1 MVTVNTGNLRAAQ
14 TDVVRVHRRVVRVG
28 AAAAWF
34 SAAVFLLAGF
44 ASGNDGLFIQSV
56 GPIIAAGFMT
66 AQIMFHREDGSV
78 AMLTSAIVLV
88 VTNSLVGID
97 ETLLPSAIALVAI
110 SSVGMLFVTHN
121 QLPVMLGV
129 GLLLVVTPQ
138 LWTDDLSAGLALGLV
153 MGLSFAVTSVAFTTV
168 LNAATA
174 HSERFRI
181 LFERSPTAVLE
192 EDWSDAAAYV
202 RSEYAGRPER
212 IRQFLLS
219 YPEVVRN
226 AVGRAQIVRV
236 NQAALDLLEANGP
249 EDLLGRREAA
259 SVNRSNMESFVDA
272 LVALYQGREIFEH
285 EFFTHT
291 FRGRPVW
298 LQARCV
304 DNTLGANPTSVMV
317 ALADISHLRARE
329 EALADL
335 IRAKDAFIASISH
348 ELRTPLTAVVGLSA
362 EMTGSEMSQNEK
374 AELMQL
380 ILDQSREMTFI
391 VEDLLV
397 AARAEIGTVSVEVVR
412 VDLLAEVT
420 AALETVD
427 VGLEPLPAH
436 LPTVMAD
443 PARVRQILRNLL
455 TNLNRYG
462 GSRRRVIG
470 GENGARAWLEVRD
483 DGDGVSA
490 VDSERIFQPYS
501 SAHTGVTGSVGLG
514 LSVARQLA
522 ELMGGTLTYRR
533 DQDESV
539 FRLELPLADIPV
551 FEEPTVEGGQ
561 SGGIKRAMAH

>member
-1 MVTVNTGNLRAAQ
+1 MVTVNSGALRAAQ
-14 TDVVRVHRRVVRVG
+14 IDVLRVHRRVVRVG

-44 ASGNDGLFIQSV
+44 ATGNDGLFIQSV
-56 GPIIAAGFMT
+56 GPMIAAGFMT

-78 AMLTSAIVLV
+78 AMLTSAVVLV
-88 VTNSLVGID
+88 VTNALVGID
-97 ETLLPSAIALVAI
+97 ETLLPAALALVAI

-121 QLPVMLGV
+121 QIPVTVGV

-138 LWTDDLSAGLALGLV
+138 LWMNDLSAALALGLV

-168 LNAATA
+168 RNAATA

-192 EDWSDAAAYV
+192 EDWSEAAAYV

-249 EDLLGRREAA
+249 EDLLGHRDAA
-259 SVNRSNMESFVDA
+259 SVNRSNMDSFIDA

-291 FRGRPVW
+291 FRGRQVW

-304 DNTLGANPTSVMV
+304 DNTSGANPVSVMV

-362 EMTGSEMSQNEK
+362 EMTGGEMSQTEK

-391 VEDLLV
+391 VDDLLV
-397 AARAEIGTVSVEVVR
+397 AARAEIGTVSVEAVR
-412 VDLLAEVT
+412 VDLLEEVN
-420 AALETVD
+420 AVLETVVAD
-427 VGLEPLPAH
+427 LEPLPSF

-443 PARVRQILRNLL
+443 PARIRQILRNLL

-462 GSRRRVIG
+462 GTKRRVIG
-470 GENGARAWLEVRD
+470 GESRARAWLEVRD
-483 DGDGVSA
+483 DGDGVPA
-490 VDSERIFQPYS
+490 GDSERIFKPYS
-501 SAHTGVTGSVGLG
+501 SAHTGVAGSVGLG

-533 DQDESV
+533 DQGESV

-551 FEEPTVEGGQ
+551 EDDPMADGGQ
-561 SGGIKRAMAH
+561 SEGIKRAMAH

>member
-1 MVTVNTGNLRAAQ
+1 
-14 TDVVRVHRRVVRVG
+14 
-28 AAAAWF
+28 
-34 SAAVFLLAGF
+34 
-44 ASGNDGLFIQSV
+44 
-56 GPIIAAGFMT
+56 
-66 AQIMFHREDGSV
+66 
-78 AMLTSAIVLV
+78 
-88 VTNSLVGID
+88 LVGID
-97 ETLLPSAIALVAI
+97 ETLLPAAVALVAI
-110 SSVGMLFVTHN
+110 SSVGMLFVSHN
-121 QLPVMLGV
+121 QLPVMVGV

-138 LWTDDLSAGLALGLV
+138 LWVDDLSAALALGLV

-168 LNAATA
+168 RNAATA

-192 EDWSDAAAYV
+192 EDWSEAAAYV

-226 AVGRAQIVRV
+226 AVGRAQIIRV
-236 NQAALDLLEANGP
+236 NQAALDLLEANEP
-249 EDLLGRREAA
+249 EDLLGRRKVS
-259 SVNRSNMESFVDA
+259 SVNRSNVGSFVDA

-304 DNTLGANPTSVMV
+304 DNTFGANPASVMV

-335 IRAKDAFIASISH
+335 IRSKDAFIASISH

-362 EMTGSEMSQNEK
+362 EMTAGEMSQNEK

-380 ILDQSREMTFI
+380 ILDQSKEMTFI

-397 AARAEIGTVSVEVVR
+397 AARAEIGTVSVVPVR
-412 VDLLAEVT
+412 VDLLAEV
-420 AALETVD
+420 AAAMETVE
-427 VGLEPLPAH
+427 VGLEPLPPH

-470 GENGARAWLEVRD
+470 GASGTRAWVEVRD
-483 DGDGVSA
+483 DGDGVA
-490 VDSERIFQPYS
+490 AMDRERIFQPYS
-501 SAHTGVTGSVGLG
+501 SAHTGITGSVGLG

-539 FRLELPLADIPV
+539 FRLELPLAGVSDQ
-551 FEEPTVEGGQ
+551 EPSGFDGGQ
-561 SGGIKRAMAH
+561 SGVMKRAMAH

>member
-1 MVTVNTGNLRAAQ
+1 MDTVNTGRLRAAQ
-14 TDVVRVHRRVVRVG
+14 TDELRVHRRVVRVG
-28 AAAAWF
+28 AVAAWF
-34 SAAVFLLAGF
+34 SAAIFILAGF
-44 ASGNDGLFIQSV
+44 ATGEDALFIQSV

-78 AMLTSAIVLV
+78 AMLVSAIVLV

-97 ETLLPSAIALVAI
+97 ETLLPAAIALVAM

-121 QLPVMLGV
+121 QLPVMTGV

-138 LWTDDLSAGLALGLV
+138 LWMDDLSAALSVGLV

-168 LNAATA
+168 RNAATA

-192 EDWSDAAAYV
+192 EDWSAAAAYV

-212 IRQFLLS
+212 IRQFLLA

-226 AVGRAQIVRV
+226 AVGRAQIIRV

-249 EDLLGRREAA
+249 EDLLGRREPT
-259 SVNRSNMESFVDA
+259 SVNRSNMDSFVDA

-304 DNTLGANPTSVMV
+304 DNTLGANPASVMV

-362 EMTGSEMSQNEK
+362 EMTDGEMSQSEK

-397 AARAEIGTVSVEVVR
+397 AARAEIGTVSVEQVR
-412 VDLLAEVT
+412 VDLLDEMT
-420 AALETVD
+420 ATLETVE
-427 VGLEPLPAH
+427 VGLAPLPAH
-436 LPTVMAD
+436 LPTVLAD

-462 GSRRRVIG
+462 GPNRRVIG
-470 GENGARAWLEVRD
+470 GESGARAWVEVRD
-483 DGDGVSA
+483 DGAGVSGL
-490 VDSERIFQPYS
+490 DSERIFQPYS

-522 ELMGGTLTYRR
+522 ELMSGTLTYRR
-533 DQDESV
+533 DQGESV
-539 FRLELPLADIPV
+539 FRLELPLADIPDQ
-551 FEEPTVEGGQ
+551 EPSGFDGGQ
-561 SGGIKRAMAH
+561 SGGMKRAMAH

>member
-1 MVTVNTGNLRAAQ
+1 MVTVNSGTLRAAQ
-14 TDVVRVHRRVVRVG
+14 TDVARVHRRVVRVG

-44 ASGNDGLFIQSV
+44 ATGNDGLFIQSV
-56 GPIIAAGFMT
+56 GPMIAAGFMT
-66 AQIMFHREDGSV
+66 AQIMLHREDGSAALLV
-78 AMLTSAIVLV
+78 SAIVLV
-88 VTNSLVGID
+88 ATNALVGID
-97 ETLLPSAIALVAI
+97 ETLLPSALALVAI
-110 SSVGMLFVTHN
+110 SSVGMLFVIQN
-121 QLPVMLGV
+121 QLSVLLGV
-129 GLLLVVTPQ
+129 GLLLIVTPQ
-138 LWTDDLSAGLALGLV
+138 LWTDDLRAALALGLV

-168 LNAATA
+168 RNAATA
-174 HSERFRI
+174 HNERFRI
-181 LFERSPTAVLE
+181 LFDRSPTAVLE
-192 EDWSDAAAYV
+192 EDWSEAAAYV

-226 AVGRAQIVRV
+226 AVSRAQIVRV

-249 EDLLGRREAA
+249 EDLLGCREAS
-259 SVNRSNMESFVDA
+259 SVNRSNMDSFVDA

-304 DNTLGANPTSVMV
+304 DNTSGANPDSVMV

-362 EMTGSEMSQNEK
+362 EMTAGAMSQKEK
-374 AELMQL
+374 DELMQL

-397 AARAEIGTVSVEVVR
+397 AARAEIGTVSVELVR
-412 VDLLAEVT
+412 VDLLAEVN
-420 AALETVD
+420 AALESVD
-427 VGLEPLPAH
+427 VGLQPLPES
-436 LPTVMAD
+436 LPTVLAD

-462 GSRRRVIG
+462 GSSRRVIG
-470 GENGARAWLEVRD
+470 AEKGGRAWVEVRD
-483 DGDGVSA
+483 DGAGVSP
-490 VDSERIFQPYS
+490 VDSERIFEPYS

-522 ELMGGTLTYRR
+522 ELMGGSLTYRR
-533 DQDESV
+533 DQGESV

-551 FEEPTVEGGQ
+551 FEGSIADRDHTGGLKQ
-561 SGGIKRAMAH
+561 AIAH

>member
-1 MVTVNTGNLRAAQ
+1 MVNVNSGALPAAQ
-14 TDVVRVHRRVVRVG
+14 TDVLRVHRRVVRVG

-44 ASGNDGLFIQSV
+44 ATGSDGLFIQSV
-56 GPIIAAGFMT
+56 GPMIAAGIMT
-66 AQIMFHREDGSV
+66 AQIMLHREDGSV
-78 AMLTSAIVLV
+78 ALLTSAIVLV
-88 VTNSLVGID
+88 VTNALVGID
-97 ETLLPSAIALVAI
+97 ETLLPAAVVLVAI
-110 SSVGMLFVTHN
+110 SSVGMLFVTQN
-121 QLPVMLGV
+121 ELPVTLGV
-129 GLLLVVTPQ
+129 GLLLIVTPQ
-138 LWTDDLSAGLALGLV
+138 LWMESLTAALALGLV
-153 MGLSFAVTSVAFTTV
+153 MGMSFAVTSVVFTTIR
-168 LNAATA
+168 NAATA

-192 EDWSDAAAYV
+192 EDWSGAAAYV

-212 IRQFLLS
+212 IRQFLLA

-226 AVGRAQIVRV
+226 AVGRAQIIRV
-236 NQAALDLLEANGP
+236 NQAALDLLEADGP
-249 EDLLGRREAA
+249 EDLLGRRDPS
-259 SVNRSNMESFVDA
+259 SVNRGNMDFFVDA

-291 FRGRPVW
+291 FRKRPVW

-304 DNTLGANPTSVMV
+304 DNTSGTNPASVMV

-335 IRAKDAFIASISH
+335 IKAKDAFIASISH

-362 EMTGSEMSQNEK
+362 EMTSGEMSQTEK
-374 AELMQL
+374 AELTQL

-397 AARAEIGTVSVEVVR
+397 AARAEIGTVSVELVR
-412 VDLLAEVT
+412 VDLLAEVS

-427 VGLEPLPAH
+427 VGLAPLPAA

-470 GENGARAWLEVRD
+470 GENGPRAWVEVRD
-483 DGDGVSA
+483 DGAGVSP
-490 VDSERIFQPYS
+490 VDSERIFEPYS

-522 ELMGGTLTYRR
+522 ELMGGSLTYRR
-533 DQDESV
+533 DQNESV
-539 FRLELPLADIPV
+539 FRLELPLADVPV
-551 FEEPTVEGGQ
+551 VESPFANGGQ
-561 SGGIKRAMAH
+561 AGGIKRAMAH